1 MIAESAGFSRG
12 EFVKLPSKNLYE
24 RKDYV
29 DQRKPI
35 GLIHS
40 HHLLSEEV
48 TKPPAAFTTP
58 TKL

>member
-1 MIAESAGFSRG
+1 MPTEIRDSGGIFT
-12 EFVKLPSKNLYE
+12 LPSENLDE